1 MIIDKIIDII
11 QLFYRNFYQLL
22 QEVIIMLHHHTI
34 DKLKTMKL
42 NGMAQAFEEQL
53 NTPSIENLSFEERI
67 GILIDREDS
76 FRQNRKLT
84 QLLNNAKLKYSTACI
99 EDINYNADRHIDKN
113 QMASFASCDWIKKG
127 YNLMITGATGCGK
140 TWIANALGNQACRLG
155 FSTFYIKMSK
165 LYDLL
170 RIAGGEGGLNAQ
182 VTKLVKYDLLIIDDF
197 GLCKP
202 ANADRNNFLEVVDDR
217 YKKSILITSQL
228 PIENWHDAIG
238 EATLADAIIDRLI
251 NNSNMLKLKGES
263 LRKNKE
269 NLTNNERS

>member
-1 MIIDKIIDII
+1 
-11 QLFYRNFYQLL
+11 
-22 QEVIIMLHHHTI
+22 MLHHHTI
-34 DKLKTMKL
+34 DKLKEMKL
-42 NGMAQAFEEQL
+42 SGMAQALEEQL
-53 NTPSIENLSFEERI
+53 NTPSIANISFEERI
-67 GILIDREDS
+67 GILIDREES

-84 QLLNNAKLKYSTACI
+84 QLLNNAKLKYSACI
-99 EDINYNADRHIDKN
+99 EDVNYNADRHLDKA

-140 TWIANALGNQACRLG
+140 TWLASALGNQACRLG
-155 FSTFYIKMSK
+155 LTTGYIKMSK
-165 LYDLL
+165 LYDQL
-170 RIAGGEGGLNAQ
+170 RIAGGDGSFKAQ

-202 ANADRNNFLEVVDDR
+202 TNIDRNNFLEVVDDR

-228 PIENWHDAIG
+228 PVENWHESIG

-251 NNSNMLKLKGES
+251 NNAHVLKLKGES

-269 NLTNNERS
+269 NLTNNDRS

>member
-1 MIIDKIIDII
+1 
-11 QLFYRNFYQLL
+11 
-22 QEVIIMLHHHTI
+22 MLHHHTI

-53 NTPSIENLSFEERI
+53 NTPSIENISFEERI

-76 FRQNRKLT
+76 FRQNRKLK
-84 QLLNNAKLKYSTACI
+84 QLLNNAKLKYSTACV
-99 EDINYNADRHIDKN
+99 EDINYNTDRYLDKT
-113 QMASFASCDWIKKG
+113 QMTSFASCDWIKKG

-155 FSTFYIKMSK
+155 LTTFYTKMTK
-165 LYDLL
+165 LYDHL
-170 RIAGGEGGLNAQ
+170 RIAEGEGKFKALLA
-182 VTKLVKYDLLIIDDF
+182 KLIKYDLLIIDDF

-202 ANADRNNFLEVVDDR
+202 TNVDRNNFLELVDDR

-228 PIENWHDAIG
+228 PVENWHEAIG
-238 EATLADAIIDRLI
+238 EETLADAIIDRLI
-251 NNSNMLKLKGES
+251 NNTNVLKLKGES
-263 LRKNKE
+263 LRKTKE

>member
-1 MIIDKIIDII
+1 
-11 QLFYRNFYQLL
+11 
-22 QEVIIMLHHHTI
+22 MLHHHTI

-42 NGMAQAFEEQL
+42 TGMAQAFEEQL
-53 NTPSIENLSFEERI
+53 NTPSIENISFEERI

-76 FRQNRKLT
+76 FRQNRKLK
-84 QLLNNAKLKYSTACI
+84 QLLNNAKLKYSTACV
-99 EDINYNADRHIDKN
+99 EDINYNTDRYLDKA
-113 QMASFASCDWIKKG
+113 QMTSFASCDWIKKG

-155 FSTFYIKMSK
+155 LTTFYTKMSK
-165 LYDLL
+165 LYDHL
-170 RIAGGEGGLNAQ
+170 RIAEGEGNFKALLA
-182 VTKLVKYDLLIIDDF
+182 KLIKYDLLIIDDF

-202 ANADRNNFLEVVDDR
+202 TNVDRNNFLELVDDR

-228 PIENWHDAIG
+228 PVENWHEAIG

-251 NNSNMLKLKGES
+251 NNTNVLKLKGES